1 MFNQESIM
9 TYPPDSAKTFSPIEV
24 TLEAER
30 QYYWCTCGLSKS
42 QPFCDG
48 SHKDTNFT
56 PKAFSVTENKTA
68 WLCTC
73 KKSGKAPFCDG
84 THNKL

>member
-1 MFNQESIM
+1 MNQESK
-9 TYPPDSAKTFSPIEV
+9 KTFSPIEV
-24 TLEAER
+24 QLEASK
-30 QYYWCTCGLSKS
+30 QYFWCTCGRSQS

-48 SHKDTNFT
+48 SHKNTTFT
-56 PKAFSVTENKTA
+56 PRAFSVNENRSA

-73 KKSGKAPFCDG
+73 KKTGNAPFCDG

>member
-1 MFNQESIM
+1 MNSNIH
-9 TYPPDSAKTFSPIEV
+9 KKFSPIEV
-24 TLEAER
+24 QLEAEK
-30 QYYWCTCGLSKS
+30 QYYWCTCGRSQS

-48 SHKDTNFT
+48 SHKGTEFT
-56 PKAFSVTENKTA
+56 PRPFSVDTSRTA

-73 KKSGKAPFCDG
+73 KKTGNPPFCDG

>member
-1 MFNQESIM
+1 M
-9 TYPPDSAKTFSPIEV
+9 TQPSDSAKTFLPIEV

-30 QYYWCTCGLSKS
+30 QYYWCACGLSKS

-48 SHKDTNFT
+48 SHKGTNFT

-73 KKSGKAPFCDG
+73 KKTSNAPFCDG

>member
-1 MFNQESIM
+1 M
-9 TYPPDSAKTFSPIEV
+9 TQPSDSAKAFSPIEV

-30 QYYWCTCGLSKS
+30 QYYWCACGLSIS

-48 SHKDTNFT
+48 SHKGTNFT

-73 KKSGKAPFCDG
+73 KKTSNAPFCDG

>member
-1 MFNQESIM
+1 MNSNIE
-9 TYPPDSAKTFSPIEV
+9 KKFSPIEV
-24 TLEAER
+24 QLEATK
-30 QYYWCTCGLSKS
+30 QYYWCTCGRSQS

-48 SHKDTNFT
+48 SHKGTEFT
-56 PKAFSVTENKTA
+56 PRPFSVDANRTA

-73 KKSGKAPFCDG
+73 KKTGNPPFCDG

>member
-1 MFNQESIM
+1 MNQESGQ
-9 TYPPDSAKTFSPIEV
+9 TKFLPIEV
-24 TLEAER
+24 FLEAEKK
-30 QYYWCTCGLSKS
+30 YYWCACGRSQS

-48 SHKDTNFT
+48 SHKGTSFV
-56 PKAFSVTENKTA
+56 PQEFSVNEDKKA

-73 KKSGKAPFCDG
+73 KKTGNAPFCDG

>member
-1 MFNQESIM
+1 M
-9 TYPPDSAKTFSPIEV
+9 TQPSDSEITFSPIEV

-48 SHKDTNFT
+48 SHKHTNFT

>member
-1 MFNQESIM
+1 M
-9 TYPPDSAKTFSPIEV
+9 TQDSSKTFSPIEV
-24 TLEAER
+24 QLEAGK
-30 QYYWCTCGLSKS
+30 QYYWCACGRSQS

-48 SHKDTNFT
+48 SHKGTEFT
-56 PKAFSVTENKTA
+56 PKAFSVDTNKSA

-73 KKSGKAPFCDG
+73 KKTGNAPYCDG